1 MPPNLQK
8 HFGESRICTPKPQL
22 AMCTACLKGF
32 SFLMGR
38 GGDGKKRPTKYN
50 LSPVQ
55 IVIIKGHHMTQYTD
69 AFPRRNCADFSGQ
82 GRALKGRE
90 IAQPFVLNN

>member
-1 MPPNLQK
+1 
-8 HFGESRICTPKPQL
+8 
-22 AMCTACLKGF
+22 
-32 SFLMGR
+32 MGR

-82 GRALKGRE
+82 GRALKGIE

>member
-1 MPPNLQK
+1 MPNLQK
-8 HFGESRICTPKPQL
+8 HFGESRIRTPKPQL

-32 SFLMGR
+32 
-38 GGDGKKRPTKYN
+38 N

-55 IVIIKGHHMTQYTD
+55 IVIIKGHPMTQHTD

-90 IAQPFVLNN
+90 IAQPFILNN

>member
-1 MPPNLQK
+1 MLSAIALYGCPTCRNILGNQ
-8 HFGESRICTPKPQL
+8 EYVLQL

-32 SFLMGR
+32 
-38 GGDGKKRPTKYN
+38 K

-55 IVIIKGHHMTQYTD
+55 IVIIKGHHMTQHTD